1 MATTMKTIKDRFK
14 ALGLQWSPKDFGLTG
29 YKSTEDGFAVKP
41 GFMGMTRPFWNN
53 MLFGSSSFCFVY
65 CQVIARHPLTDQVFG
80 EFPGTELW
88 VFEIP
93 GDIYSAA
100 VEQIG
105 DQGRY
110 LALPVCKTN
119 PFPSHDY
126 NPILLHSP
134 EDARK
139 YLTGWH

>member
-1 MATTMKTIKDRFK
+1 MNYTMKTIKDRFK
-14 ALGLQWSPKDFGLTG
+14 ALGLEWTPKAFGLTG
-29 YKSTEDGFAVKP
+29 YKPTHNGFVVKP
-41 GFMGMTRPFWNN
+41 GFMGMTRPYWND
-53 MLFGSSSFCFVY
+53 MLFGSSTFCFVF
-65 CQVIARHPLTDQVFG
+65 CPVIAKYPLTDAVFAT
-80 EFPGTELW
+80 FPDTELW

-93 GDIYSAA
+93 ADIHTAA

-110 LALPVCKTN
+110 LALPVCKTD
-119 PFPSHDY
+119 PFPSHNY

-139 YLTGWH
+139 YLTGWL